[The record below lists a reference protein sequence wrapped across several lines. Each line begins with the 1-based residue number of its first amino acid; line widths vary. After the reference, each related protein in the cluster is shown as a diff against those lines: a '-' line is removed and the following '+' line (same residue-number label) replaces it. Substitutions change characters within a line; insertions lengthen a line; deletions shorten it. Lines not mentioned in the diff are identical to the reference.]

1 MKGNEITVKLADN
14 RFAKAEEAMMKSG
27 VPCADLYYKPDDRPL
42 TREEEAKRRGLV
54 SALTPTP

>member
-14 RFAKAEEAMMKSG
+14 RFAKSEDAMKIS
-27 VPCADLYYKPDDRPL
+27 VPCADLYYKPDDKPL

-54 SALTPTP
+54 TALTPTP